1 MPMGVAVCDEI
12 QEKISTSSEG
22 KNKQGTVNA
31 RFCLFG
37 CLMYSFVLRVVE
49 PFEKNRGAR

>member
-12 QEKISTSSEG
+12 QEKISTSFEG